1 MPLVAGDH
9 LKLVTQRS
17 RSNQTVH
24 LLKFETLANGL
35 RMKSRPSS
43 HHFAVHSENSAPEP
57 HFHPCKPS
65 LVGSSSF
72 PPGHGHDATL
82 NFSQG
87 NDRKVKFILMTKQ
100 PVRHARFW
108 NGLRPLP
115 QYIRINQITHGK
127 EGRLRLDPRL
137 ATGNPGAGQERMM
150 SCNDSFTPRSAPQT
164 NSSFET
170 TTATG
175 LPCRV
180 MVCAP
185 SVRARFT
192 TSLKEFFASWSC
204 HSDFFFFRLF
214 TAPILSTRFCPV

>member
-24 LLKFETLANGL
+24 LLKFETLTNCL
-35 RMKSRPSS
+35 RMKSRPSP
-43 HHFAVHSENSAPEP
+43 HHFAVHSENSTPKP
-57 HFHPCKPS
+57 HFQPCKPS

-72 PPGHGHDATL
+72 PPRHGHDATL

-108 NGLRPLP
+108 NRLRPLT
-115 QYIRINQITHGK
+115 QYIRINQIAHGK

-137 ATGNPGAGQERMM
+137 ATGNPGTGQERMM
-150 SCNDSFTPRSAPQT
+150 SFNDSLAPRSAPRA
-164 NSSFET
+164 NSSCET
-170 TTATG
+170 TTTTG

-180 MVCAP
+180 IVCAP
-185 SVRARFT
+185 SVNARLT
-192 TSLKEFFASWSC
+192 TSLKAFFASCSC
-204 HSDFFFFRLF
+204 QLDFWF
-214 TAPILSTRFCPV
+214 TDFTSSILPNRFCPV